1 MSIRQGKNGISAE
14 IILDSISEVGIRLTT
29 FELVY
34 PRIIHAELMTHR
46 VFSRNAASS
55 RAIPFTKMKEQL
67 TAAPVRFGA
76 ANKGMQDTGEDF
88 AAMVRA
94 PDNGYSCLPNV
105 AWEYARNSAIDWATA
120 FHDAG
125 YHKQIYNR
133 LTEPF
138 QMMKT
143 IVTATEM
150 PNFFWLRNDVAA
162 DPTLQ
167 ELARVMFDVY
177 NNSKPTLLKSGE
189 WHLPY
194 VGSCYDY
201 KEKNSIGTGDFG
213 LVYFIGAA
221 QLSLEDAIK
230 VSSARCAAVSFRN
243 EDYDLEKSQQVYD
256 RLVGDER
263 KHSSAMEHQATP
275 MAEWCENIEDCT
287 GGIPS
292 TIINNPILPKTW
304 EKGISHIDRDGQL
317 WSGNF
322 RGWIQHRKLIDG
334 ENRTS

>member
-1 MSIRQGKNGISAE
+1 MIITGKNGISATMV
-14 IILDSISEVGIRLTT
+14 LDSISESGVRLTT

-34 PRIIHAELMTHR
+34 PRIIHSELMTHR
-46 VFSRNAASS
+46 MFSRNAASS
-55 RAIPFTKMKEQL
+55 RAIPFAKMKEQL
-67 TAAPVRFGA
+67 TAMPVRFGA

-88 AAMVRA
+88 EAMVSD

-133 LTEPF
+133 LTEPY
-138 QMMKT
+138 QMIKT
-143 IVTATEM
+143 IVTSTEM

-167 ELARVMFDVY
+167 ELARVMFEVY
-177 NNSKPTLLKSGE
+177 NESKSTLLKAGE

-194 VGSCYDY
+194 VDCY
-201 KEKNSIGTGDFG
+201 
-213 LVYFIGAA
+213 VYVDGRDGVHYGIMDETHGVVE
-221 QLSLEDAIK
+221 LSLEDAIK

-243 EDYDLEKSQQVYD
+243 SDYDLAKSIVVYD

-275 MAEWCENIEDCT
+275 IQHESYIQNDSGIESRT
-287 GGIPS
+287 NSPPR
-292 TIINNPILPKTW
+292 TNTW
-304 EKGISHIDRDGQL
+304 EQGISHMDHDGQL

-322 RGWIQHRKLIDG
+322 RGWVQHRKLIDG
-334 ENRTS
+334 ENHTN